1 MVEKSQ
7 PKATWDNQAYSSVRF
22 GELLTLIAG
31 VPKDIGSISFA
42 ELLQE
47 LCRMLKV
54 LNKHTSLACEDIF
67 EHSQNIIKNHTWH
80 SNNERGH
87 LTL

>member
-1 MVEKSQ
+1 MVEKTQ
-7 PKATWDNQAYSSVRF
+7 LKATWDNQTYSSVRF
-22 GELLTLIAG
+22 AELLTLIAAA
-31 VPKDIGSISFA
+31 PQEIGSISFA

-54 LNKHTSLACEDIF
+54 LNKHTGLACEDIF
-67 EHSQNIIKNHTWH
+67 EHCQNIIKNHTWH
-80 SNNERGH
+80 TKNERGH